1 MTFYPAALQEL
12 IEEFQEVAD
21 KRERLE
27 MVFELA
33 DEVMLLPA
41 DQWTDDTRIRGCQ
54 SEAHV
59 KIGLK
64 EGLVHMVGAA
74 DAKLVQGLM
83 GVLSIAIEGLTPAQA
98 VLVPVDF
105 AEEMGLL
112 NSLTPAGP
120 TVFETCTTRS
130 WTRFVR
136 AWSEPNDDQRSRD

>member
-1 MTFYPAALQEL
+1 MTFYPEALQEL
-12 IEEFQEVAD
+12 IEEFKEVAD

-33 DEVMLLPA
+33 DEIMLLPTEE
-41 DQWTDDTRIRGCQ
+41 WTDDTRIRGCQ

-59 KIGLK
+59 RIAV
-64 EGLVHMVGAA
+64 EDGLVHMVGAA

-83 GVLSIAIEGLTPAQA
+83 GVLSIALEGLAPAQA

-112 NSLTPAGP
+112 NSLTPS
-120 TVFETCTTRS
+120 RS
-130 WTRFVR
+130 NGFRNMYDKVMNEIR
-136 AWSEPNDDQRSRD
+136 ACME

>member
-1 MTFYPAALQEL
+1 MTFYPEALQEL
-12 IEEFQEVAD
+12 IEEFKEVAD

-33 DEVMLLPA
+33 DEIMLLPTNE
-41 DQWTDDTRIRGCQ
+41 WTDDTRIRGCQ

-59 KIGLK
+59 RIAVEDGM
-64 EGLVHMVGAA
+64 VHMVGAA

-83 GVLSIAIEGLTPAQA
+83 GVLSIALEGLAPAQA

-112 NSLTPAGP
+112 NTLTPS
-120 TVFETCTTRS
+120 RS
-130 WTRFVR
+130 NGFRNMYDKVMNEIR
-136 AWSEPNDDQRSRD
+136 ASME

>member
-1 MTFYPAALQEL
+1 MTFYPEALQEL
-12 IEEFQEVAD
+12 IEEFKDVAD

-33 DEVMLLPA
+33 DEIMLLPTEE
-41 DQWTDDTRIRGCQ
+41 WTDDTRIRGCQ

-59 KIGLK
+59 RIAV
-64 EGLVHMVGAA
+64 EDGLVHMVGAA

-83 GVLSIAIEGLTPAQA
+83 GVLSIALEGLAPAQA

-112 NSLTPAGP
+112 NSLTPS
-120 TVFETCTTRS
+120 RS
-130 WTRFVR
+130 NGFRNMYDKVMNEIR
-136 AWSEPNDDQRSRD
+136 ASME

>member
-112 NSLTPAGP
+112 NSLTPS
-120 TVFETCTTRS
+120 RS
-130 WTRFVR
+130 NGFRNMYDKVMDEIRTSV
-136 AWSEPNDDQRSRD
+136 E

>member
-1 MTFYPAALQEL
+1 MTFYPEALLEL
-12 IEEFQEVAD
+12 IEEFKEVAD

-33 DEVMLLPA
+33 DEIMLLPTEE
-41 DQWTDDTRIRGCQ
+41 WTDDTRIRGCQ

-59 KIGLK
+59 RIAVEDGLI
-64 EGLVHMVGAA
+64 HMVGAA

-83 GVLSIAIEGLTPAQA
+83 GVLSIALEGLAPAQA

-112 NSLTPAGP
+112 NSLTPS
-120 TVFETCTTRS
+120 RS
-130 WTRFVR
+130 NGFRNMYDKVMNEIR
-136 AWSEPNDDQRSRD
+136 ACME

>member
-1 MTFYPAALQEL
+1 MTFYPEALQEL
-12 IEEFQEVAD
+12 IEEFKEVAD

-33 DEVMLLPA
+33 DEIMLLPTEE
-41 DQWTDDTRIRGCQ
+41 WTDDTRIRGCQ

-59 KIGLK
+59 RIAV
-64 EGLVHMVGAA
+64 EDGLVHMVGAA

-83 GVLSIAIEGLTPAQA
+83 GVLSIALEGLAPAQA

-112 NSLTPAGP
+112 NSLTPS
-120 TVFETCTTRS
+120 RS
-130 WTRFVR
+130 NGFRNMYDKVMNEIR
-136 AWSEPNDDQRSRD
+136 ASME

>member
-1 MTFYPAALQEL
+1 MTFYPEALQEL
-12 IEEFQEVAD
+12 IEEFKEVVD

-33 DEVMLLPA
+33 DEIMLLPTEE
-41 DQWTDDTRIRGCQ
+41 WTDDTRIRGCQ

-59 KIGLK
+59 RIAV
-64 EGLVHMVGAA
+64 EDGLVHMVGAA

-83 GVLSIAIEGLTPAQA
+83 GVLSIALEGLAPAQA

-112 NSLTPAGP
+112 NSLTPS
-120 TVFETCTTRS
+120 RS
-130 WTRFVR
+130 NGFRNMYDKVMNEIR
-136 AWSEPNDDQRSRD
+136 ASME

>member
-1 MTFYPAALQEL
+1 MTFYPEALQEL
-12 IEEFQEVAD
+12 IEEFKEVAD

-33 DEVMLLPA
+33 DEIMLLPTEE
-41 DQWTDDTRIRGCQ
+41 WTDDTRIRGCQ

-59 KIGLK
+59 RIAV
-64 EGLVHMVGAA
+64 EDGLVHMVGAA

-83 GVLSIAIEGLTPAQA
+83 GVLSIALEGLAPAQA

-112 NSLTPAGP
+112 NSLTPS
-120 TVFETCTTRS
+120 RS
-130 WTRFVR
+130 NGFRNMYDKVMIEIR
-136 AWSEPNDDQRSRD
+136 ASME